1 MSSNKGRPFNE
12 VLQID
17 CVLWVVGDLNMHA
30 AFNQRIW
37 PTKSAKLPSL
47 SLLVAWIGSASNVYL
62 LALPLDV
69 AILTELF
76 QR

>member
-12 VLQID
+12 ILQID
-17 CVLWVVGDLNMHA
+17 RVLWVVGDLNMHA

-37 PTKSAKLPSL
+37 PRKRAELPSL
-47 SLLVAWIGSASNVYL
+47 SLLVARIGSAPNIDL
-62 LALPLDV
+62 LAFPLDV
-69 AILTELF
+69 AILTELL